1 MSFLKNISS
10 ALASIG
16 KQKRKNYLENITDD
30 ENKSEEL
37 EGDKIGASKD
47 GQLNVGIQEL
57 SGYLFLETFILSNV
71 IIKTFNGAK
80 LTFISDNDKFIL
92 VSDTQE
98 IKSDLAGNSFKYVT
112 QISFDITEE
121 GVERIKNGGFSK
133 IKLDFKRKSLLFN
146 KTI

>member
-10 ALASIG
+10 ALASLG
-16 KQKRKNYLENITDD
+16 KQKTKNYLENNTVD
-30 ENKSEEL
+30 ENSSEEL
-37 EGDKIGASKD
+37 EGDKIAASKD

-80 LTFISDNDKFIL
+80 LTLIGDKDEFIL

-121 GVERIKNGGFSK
+121 GVERIKNGDFSK

>member
-30 ENKSEEL
+30 ENRSEEL

-57 SGYLFLETFILSNV
+57 SDYLFLETFILSNV

-80 LTFISDNDKFIL
+80 LTFISENDEFIL

>member
-1 MSFLKNISS
+1 MSFLNNISK
-10 ALASIG
+10 AIASIG
-16 KQKRKNYLENITDD
+16 NNKTKNNLDNKAVD
-30 ENKSEEL
+30 ENSSEKL
-37 EGDKIGASKD
+37 EGDKIAASKD

-80 LTFISDNDKFIL
+80 LTLIGDKDEFIL

-121 GVERIKNGGFSK
+121 GVERIKNGDYSK

>member
-30 ENKSEEL
+30 ENRPEEL
-37 EGDKIGASKD
+37 EGDKIGASKE

-57 SGYLFLETFILSNV
+57 SDYLFLETFILSNV

-80 LTFISDNDKFIL
+80 LTFISENDEFIL

>member
-1 MSFLKNISS
+1 MSFLKNISK
-10 ALASIG
+10 AIASTG
-16 KQKRKNYLENITDD
+16 NNKTKNNLDNKATD
-30 ENKSEEL
+30 EISSEEL
-37 EGDKIGASKD
+37 EGEKIGASKD

-80 LTFISDNDKFIL
+80 LTLIGDKDEFIL

-121 GVERIKNGGFSK
+121 GVERIKNGDYSK

>member
-1 MSFLKNISS
+1 M
-10 ALASIG
+10 
-16 KQKRKNYLENITDD
+16 
-30 ENKSEEL
+30 
-37 EGDKIGASKD
+37 
-47 GQLNVGIQEL
+47 
-57 SGYLFLETFILSNV
+57 FLETFILSNV

-80 LTFISDNDKFIL
+80 LTFISENDEFIL

>member
-10 ALASIG
+10 ALASLG
-16 KQKRKNYLENITDD
+16 KQKTKNYLENNTVD
-30 ENKSEEL
+30 ENSSEEL
-37 EGDKIGASKD
+37 EGDKIAASKD
-47 GQLNVGIQEL
+47 GQLNVGMQEL

-80 LTFISDNDKFIL
+80 LTLIGDKDEFIL

-121 GVERIKNGGFSK
+121 GIERIKNGDYSK

>member
-1 MSFLKNISS
+1 MSFLKNIRS
-10 ALASIG
+10 ALASLG
-16 KQKRKNYLENITDD
+16 KQKTKNYLENNTVD
-30 ENKSEEL
+30 ENSSEEL
-37 EGDKIGASKD
+37 EGDKIAASKD

-80 LTFISDNDKFIL
+80 LTLIGDKDEFIL

-121 GVERIKNGGFSK
+121 GIERIKNGDYSK

>member
-30 ENKSEEL
+30 ENRSEEL

-57 SGYLFLETFILSNV
+57 SDYLFLETFILSNV

-80 LTFISDNDKFIL
+80 LTFISDKDEFIL

>member
-10 ALASIG
+10 ALASLG
-16 KQKRKNYLENITDD
+16 KQKTKNYLEKNTVE
-30 ENKSEEL
+30 ENSSEEL
-37 EGDKIGASKD
+37 EGDKIAASKD

-80 LTFISDNDKFIL
+80 LTLIGDKDEFIL

-121 GVERIKNGGFSK
+121 GVERIKNGDYSK

>member
-1 MSFLKNISS
+1 MSFLKNISN

-16 KQKRKNYLENITDD
+16 NNKTKNNLDTESIEENST
-30 ENKSEEL
+30 EEL
-37 EGDKIGASKD
+37 EGEKIGASKD

-80 LTFISDNDKFIL
+80 LTFIGDKEEFIV

-98 IKSDLAGNSFKYVT
+98 IKSDLAGNSFKYIT

-121 GVERIKNGGFSK
+121 GVERIKNGDFSK

>member
-10 ALASIG
+10 ALASLG
-16 KQKRKNYLENITDD
+16 KQKTKSYLENNTVD
-30 ENKSEEL
+30 ENSSEEL
-37 EGDKIGASKD
+37 EGDKIAASKD

-80 LTFISDNDKFIL
+80 LTLIGDKDEFIL

-121 GVERIKNGGFSK
+121 GVERIKNGDYSK

>member
-10 ALASIG
+10 ALASLG
-16 KQKRKNYLENITDD
+16 KQKTKNYLENNTVD
-30 ENKSEEL
+30 ENSSEEL
-37 EGDKIGASKD
+37 EGDKIAASKD

-80 LTFISDNDKFIL
+80 LTLIGDKDEFIL

-98 IKSDLAGNSFKYVT
+98 IKSDLADNSFKYVT

-121 GVERIKNGGFSK
+121 GVERIKNGDYSK

>member
-1 MSFLKNISS
+1 MSFLKNISN

-16 KQKRKNYLENITDD
+16 NNKTKNNLDTESIEENST
-30 ENKSEEL
+30 EEL
-37 EGDKIGASKD
+37 EGEKIGASKD

-80 LTFISDNDKFIL
+80 LTFIGDKEEFIV

-98 IKSDLAGNSFKYVT
+98 IKSDLAGNSFKYIT

-121 GVERIKNGGFSK
+121 GVERIKNGYFSK
-133 IKLDFKRKSLLFN
+133 IQLDFKRKSLLFN

>member
-10 ALASIG
+10 ALASLG
-16 KQKRKNYLENITDD
+16 KQKTKNYLEKNTVD
-30 ENKSEEL
+30 ENSSEKL
-37 EGDKIGASKD
+37 EGDKIAASKD

-80 LTFISDNDKFIL
+80 LTLIGDKDEFIL

-98 IKSDLAGNSFKYVT
+98 IKSDLAGNFFKYVT

-121 GVERIKNGGFSK
+121 GVKRIKNGDYSK
-133 IKLDFKRKSLLFN
+133 IKLDFKQKSLLFN

>member
-10 ALASIG
+10 ALASLG
-16 KQKRKNYLENITDD
+16 KQKTKNYLEKNTVD
-30 ENKSEEL
+30 ENSSEKL
-37 EGDKIGASKD
+37 EGDKIAASKD

-80 LTFISDNDKFIL
+80 LTLIGDKDEFIL

-121 GVERIKNGGFSK
+121 GIERIKNGDYSK

>member
-10 ALASIG
+10 ALASLG
-16 KQKRKNYLENITDD
+16 KQKTENYLEKNTVD
-30 ENKSEEL
+30 ENSSEKL
-37 EGDKIGASKD
+37 EGDKIAASKD

-80 LTFISDNDKFIL
+80 LTLIGDKDEFIL

-121 GVERIKNGGFSK
+121 GVERIKNGDYSK

>member
-1 MSFLKNISS
+1 MSFLKNISN

-16 KQKRKNYLENITDD
+16 NNKTKNNLDTESIEENST
-30 ENKSEEL
+30 EEL
-37 EGDKIGASKD
+37 EGEKIGASKD

-80 LTFISDNDKFIL
+80 LTFIGDKEEFIV

-98 IKSDLAGNSFKYVT
+98 IKSDLAGNSFKYIT
-112 QISFDITEE
+112 QISLDITEE
-121 GVERIKNGGFSK
+121 GVERIKNGYFSK
-133 IKLDFKRKSLLFN
+133 IQLDFKRKSLLFN

>member
-1 MSFLKNISS
+1 MSFLKNISK
-10 ALASIG
+10 AIASIG
-16 KQKRKNYLENITDD
+16 NNKTKNNLDNKATD
-30 ENKSEEL
+30 EISSEEL
-37 EGDKIGASKD
+37 EGEKIGASKD

-80 LTFISDNDKFIL
+80 LTLIGDKDEFIL

-98 IKSDLAGNSFKYVT
+98 IKSDLAGKSFKYVT

-121 GVERIKNGGFSK
+121 GVERIKNGDFSK
-133 IKLDFKRKSLLFN
+133 IKLDFKKKSLLFN

>member
-1 MSFLKNISS
+1 MSFLNNISK
-10 ALASIG
+10 AIASIG
-16 KQKRKNYLENITDD
+16 NNKTKSHLDTESIEENST
-30 ENKSEEL
+30 EEL
-37 EGDKIGASKD
+37 EGEKIGASKD

-80 LTFISDNDKFIL
+80 LTFIGDKEEFIV

-98 IKSDLAGNSFKYVT
+98 IKSDLAGNSFKYIT

-121 GVERIKNGGFSK
+121 GVERIKNGYFSK
-133 IKLDFKRKSLLFN
+133 IQLDFKRKSLLFN

>member
-1 MSFLKNISS
+1 MSFLKNIST
-10 ALASIG
+10 ALASLG
-16 KQKRKNYLENITDD
+16 KQRAKNYLENKAAD
-30 ENKSEEL
+30 ENSSEEL

-80 LTFISDNDKFIL
+80 LTLIGDKDEFIL

-98 IKSDLAGNSFKYVT
+98 IKSDLAGKSFKYVT

-121 GVERIKNGGFSK
+121 GVERIKNGDFSK
-133 IKLDFKRKSLLFN
+133 IKLDFKKKSLLFN

>member
-10 ALASIG
+10 ALASLG
-16 KQKRKNYLENITDD
+16 KQKTKNYLEKNTVD
-30 ENKSEEL
+30 ENSSEEL

-80 LTFISDNDKFIL
+80 LTLIGDKDEFIL

-98 IKSDLAGNSFKYVT
+98 IKSDLAGKSFKYVT

-121 GVERIKNGGFSK
+121 GVERIKNGDFSK
-133 IKLDFKRKSLLFN
+133 IKLDFKKKSLLFN

>member
-80 LTFISDNDKFIL
+80 LTFISENDEFIL

>member
-10 ALASIG
+10 ALASLG
-16 KQKRKNYLENITDD
+16 KQKTKNYLEKNTVD
-30 ENKSEEL
+30 ENSSEEL

-80 LTFISDNDKFIL
+80 LTLIGDKDEFIL

-121 GVERIKNGGFSK
+121 GIERIKNGDYSK

>member
-80 LTFISDNDKFIL
+80 LTFISENDEFIV

-133 IKLDFKRKSLLFN
+133 IKLDFKRKSLIFN

>member
-1 MSFLKNISS
+1 MSFLNNISK
-10 ALASIG
+10 AIASIG
-16 KQKRKNYLENITDD
+16 NNKTKNNLDNKATD
-30 ENKSEEL
+30 EISSEEL
-37 EGDKIGASKD
+37 EGEKIGASKD

-80 LTFISDNDKFIL
+80 LTLIGDKDEFIL

-121 GVERIKNGGFSK
+121 GIERIKNGDYSK

>member
-10 ALASIG
+10 ALASLG
-16 KQKRKNYLENITDD
+16 KQKTKNYLENNTVD
-30 ENKSEEL
+30 ENSSEEL
-37 EGDKIGASKD
+37 EGDKIAASKD

-80 LTFISDNDKFIL
+80 LTLIGDKDEFIL

-121 GVERIKNGGFSK
+121 GIERIKNGDYSK

>member
-10 ALASIG
+10 ALASLG
-16 KQKRKNYLENITDD
+16 KQKTKNYLENNTVD
-30 ENKSEEL
+30 ENSSEEL
-37 EGDKIGASKD
+37 EGDKIAASKD

-80 LTFISDNDKFIL
+80 LTFISENDEFIV

-121 GVERIKNGGFSK
+121 GIERIKNGDYSK
-133 IKLDFKRKSLLFN
+133 IKLDFKRKSLIFN

>member
-10 ALASIG
+10 ALASLG
-16 KQKRKNYLENITDD
+16 KQKTKNYLEKNTVD
-30 ENKSEEL
+30 ENSSEEL
-37 EGDKIGASKD
+37 EGDKIAASKD

-80 LTFISDNDKFIL
+80 LTLIGDKDEFIL

-98 IKSDLAGNSFKYVT
+98 IKSDLAGKSFKYVT

-121 GVERIKNGGFSK
+121 GVERIKNGDFSK
-133 IKLDFKRKSLLFN
+133 IKLDFKKKSLLFN

>member
-1 MSFLKNISS
+1 MSFLKNISN

-16 KQKRKNYLENITDD
+16 NNKTKNNLDTESTEENNT
-30 ENKSEEL
+30 EEL
-37 EGDKIGASKD
+37 EGEKIGASKD

-80 LTFISDNDKFIL
+80 LTFIGDKEEFIV

-98 IKSDLAGNSFKYVT
+98 IKSDLAGNSFKYIT

-121 GVERIKNGGFSK
+121 GVERIKNGYFSK
-133 IKLDFKRKSLLFN
+133 IQLDFKRKSLLFN

>member
-10 ALASIG
+10 ALASLG
-16 KQKRKNYLENITDD
+16 KQKTKNYLENITDD

-37 EGDKIGASKD
+37 EGDKIAASKD

-80 LTFISDNDKFIL
+80 LTLIGDK
-92 VSDTQE
+92 DG
-98 IKSDLAGNSFKYVT
+98 DLKPLRFGSKAAATLKGNW
-112 QISFDITEE
+112 E
-121 GVERIKNGGFSK
+121 
-133 IKLDFKRKSLLFN
+133 
-146 KTI
+146 

>member
-10 ALASIG
+10 ALASLG
-16 KQKRKNYLENITDD
+16 KQKTKNYLEKNTVD
-30 ENKSEEL
+30 ENSSEEL
-37 EGDKIGASKD
+37 EGDKIAASKD

-80 LTFISDNDKFIL
+80 LTLIGDKDEFIL

-121 GVERIKNGGFSK
+121 GIERIKNGDYSK

>member
-1 MSFLKNISS
+1 MSFLKKISNT
-10 ALASIG
+10 LASIG
-16 KQKRKNYLENITDD
+16 NNKTKNHLATESTEENST
-30 ENKSEEL
+30 EEL
-37 EGDKIGASKD
+37 EGEKIGVSKD

-80 LTFISDNDKFIL
+80 LTFIGDKDEFIV

-98 IKSDLAGNSFKYVT
+98 IKSDLAGNSFKYIT

-121 GVERIKNGGFSK
+121 GVERIKNGDFSK
-133 IKLDFKRKSLLFN
+133 IQLDFKRKSLLFN